1 MRTFTLHLQSATQYE
16 HFPDTVS
23 FVGNDQSG
31 SFGLLAGH
39 SRFMTALTF
48 GLARFRT
55 GGGAWHFIALPGG
68 LAWFTGNQLYINTRR
83 YLRGTE
89 YQRIRAA
96 LDEQFAAEEDQL
108 REVKRSLQKME
119 QEMFRW
125 LVEIQRGQR

>member
-16 HFPDTVS
+16 QFPDAVS
-23 FVGNDQSG
+23 FIGTDRSG

-55 GGGAWHFIALPGG
+55 SVGGWHFVALPGG
-68 LAWFTGNQLYINTRR
+68 VAYFTGNQLRVCTRH
-83 YLRGTE
+83 YLRGSE
-89 YQRIRAA
+89 YRQIRAA
-96 LDEQFAAEEDQL
+96 LDQQFAAEEDQL

-125 LVEIQRGQR
+125 LVEIERGQR